1 MQYTSGSTAN
11 PRGVV
16 LSMRNVTEN
25 VDQIIR
31 NYFRHEGGAPRLPS
45 SVVSWLPLY
54 HDMGLMVGLFIP
66 LFVGCPVI
74 LTSPEAFIRKPARW
88 MQLLAKHQAPFSAAP
103 NFAFDLAV
111 AKTSEEDMA
120 GLDLGHVNT
129 IINGAEQ
136 VQPNTITK
144 FLRRF
149 RPYNLMPAAV
159 KPSYGMA
166 EAVVY
171 LATTKAGSPPT
182 STEFDADSL
191 ARGHAELSTFE
202 TERATRLI
210 RYHSDDKEPLLRIV
224 DPDSNIELGPGRIGE
239 IWIHGKNVSTGYHN
253 ADDALNRDKFQA
265 SIREASAG
273 TPRSPWLRTGDLGFI
288 VGDEF
293 YIVGRMK
300 DLIIQDGVNHYPDD
314 IETTVKEFT
323 GGRVAAFSVSDD
335 GVEHLVIAAEVRTEH
350 GPDKVTIM
358 DFSTIKRLVVSAL
371 SKLHGLHVT
380 DFLLVPPGALPK
392 TTSGKISRAA
402 CAKQYGAN
410 KLQRSSNV
418 PMTDGS
424 VTADKLQKWFREY
437 LSTHIECHPNEVSLD
452 VPIRDLGLKSIDV
465 LAIPGDLGD
474 RFGFCIPDLAVWDN
488 PSANDLIDSLL
499 NQRSADSLRESH
511 GHADRNTQGRGSIN
525 EPVAVIG
532 VGCRFPGDIDGPE
545 RLWDFLTEKKCAIT
559 AYPDRGFT
567 NAGTF
572 AESGGFLKDVAG
584 FDNRFFDIPPDEA
597 LRMDPQQRLLLE
609 VSWEALEHAGII
621 PESLRLSRT
630 GVFVGVSSTDYVRL
644 VSASAQQK
652 STIWDNTGGSSSIIA
667 NRISYFLDIQGPSIV
682 IDTACS
688 SSLVAVHLAC
698 RSLSTWDCDIALVGG
713 TNVLISPE
721 PWGGFREAGILSQTG
736 CCHAFDKSADGMV
749 RGEGCGVIVLQRLSD
764 ARLEGRRILA
774 ILTGS
779 AVNQDGKSNG
789 IMAPNPSAQIGVLEN
804 ACKSARVDP
813 LEIGYVEAHGTGT
826 SLGDRI
832 EAHALGMV
840 FGRKRPGSGPLMI
853 GSIKPNIGH
862 LEGAAGI
869 AGLIKAVLMVERGS
883 LLPSGGFTEPNP
895 AIPFTELGL
904 RVVDELQEWP
914 VVAGRPRRAG
924 VSSFG
929 FGGTNAHVIVEEAG
943 SVGADTVSGRAD
955 VGGSGGGV
963 VAWVISGKTA
973 SALAAQAGRLGRYVR
988 ARPALDVVDV
998 GYSLVSTRSVFDH
1011 RAVVVGQTRDELLA
1025 GLAGVVAGRPEAGVV
1040 CGVGKPAGKTA
1051 FVFAGQGSQWLGMG
1065 SELYA
1070 AYPVFAEALDA
1081 VVDELDRHL
1090 RYPLRDVIW
1099 GHDQDLLNTTEF
1111 AQPALFAVEVALYRL
1126 LMSWGVRPGLVLGH
1140 SVGELAAA
1148 HVAGALCL
1156 PDAAMLVAA
1165 RGRLMQALPA
1175 GGAMF
1180 AVQAREDEVAPML
1193 GHDVSIAAVNGPASV
1208 VISGAHDAVSAIA
1221 DRLRGQGRRVH
1232 RLAVSH
1238 AFHSALMEPMI
1249 AEFTAVAAEL
1259 SVGLPTIPVIS
1270 NVTGQLVADD
1280 FASADYWA
1288 RHIRAVVR
1296 FGDSVRSAHCA
1307 GASRFIEV
1315 GPGGGLTSLIEASLA
1330 DAQIVS
1336 VPTLRKD
1343 RPEPVSVMT
1352 AAAQGFVSGMGL
1364 DWASVF
1370 SGYRPKRVELPTYA
1384 FQHQK
1389 FWLAPAPSVSDPTAA
1404 GQIGA
1409 SDGGAELLA
1418 SSGFAARLAGRS
1430 ADEQLAAAIEVV
1442 CEHAA
1447 AVLGRDGAAGL
1458 DAGQAFA
1465 DSGFN
1470 SLSAVEL
1477 RNRLTAVTAVTLP
1490 ATAIFDHPTPTELAQ
1505 YLITQI
1511 DGHGSSAAAAANP
1524 AERIDALTDLFL
1536 QACDAGRDADGWKM
1550 VALASNTRERMSSP
1564 VRNNVSKNVALLAD
1578 GISDVVVICIPTLT
1592 VLSDQREYRDI
1603 ANAMTG
1609 RHSVYSLTLPGFD
1622 SSDALPQNADMIVE
1636 TVSNAI
1642 IDVVGGSCRFVLSG
1656 YSSGGV
1662 LAYALCSHLS
1672 VKHQRNPLGVAL
1684 IDTYLPSQIANP
1696 SMNEGF
1702 SPNDTGK
1709 GLSREVIR
1717 VARMLNRLTA
1727 TRLTAAAT
1735 YAAIFQAWEPGRSM
1749 APVLNIVAKDR
1760 IATVE
1765 NLREERINRWR
1776 TAAAEAAYSV
1786 AEVPGDHFGMMSTS
1800 SEAIATEIHDWISG
1814 LVRGPHR

>member
-1 MQYTSGSTAN
+1 
-11 PRGVV
+11 
-16 LSMRNVTEN
+16 
-25 VDQIIR
+25 
-31 NYFRHEGGAPRLPS
+31 
-45 SVVSWLPLY
+45 
-54 HDMGLMVGLFIP
+54 
-66 LFVGCPVI
+66 
-74 LTSPEAFIRKPARW
+74 
-88 MQLLAKHQAPFSAAP
+88 
-103 NFAFDLAV
+103 
-111 AKTSEEDMA
+111 
-120 GLDLGHVNT
+120 
-129 IINGAEQ
+129 
-136 VQPNTITK
+136 
-144 FLRRF
+144 
-149 RPYNLMPAAV
+149 
-159 KPSYGMA
+159 
-166 EAVVY
+166 
-171 LATTKAGSPPT
+171 
-182 STEFDADSL
+182 
-191 ARGHAELSTFE
+191 
-202 TERATRLI
+202 
-210 RYHSDDKEPLLRIV
+210 
-224 DPDSNIELGPGRIGE
+224 
-239 IWIHGKNVSTGYHN
+239 
-253 ADDALNRDKFQA
+253 
-265 SIREASAG
+265 
-273 TPRSPWLRTGDLGFI
+273 
-288 VGDEF
+288 
-293 YIVGRMK
+293 
-300 DLIIQDGVNHYPDD
+300 
-314 IETTVKEFT
+314 
-323 GGRVAAFSVSDD
+323 
-335 GVEHLVIAAEVRTEH
+335 
-350 GPDKVTIM
+350 
-358 DFSTIKRLVVSAL
+358 
-371 SKLHGLHVT
+371 
-380 DFLLVPPGALPK
+380 
-392 TTSGKISRAA
+392 
-402 CAKQYGAN
+402 
-410 KLQRSSNV
+410 
-418 PMTDGS
+418 MTDGS

-559 AYPDRGFT
+559 AYSDRGFT

-1814 LVRGPHR
+1814 LVRGPHP

>member
-1 MQYTSGSTAN
+1 MVT
-11 PRGVV
+11 RV
-16 LSMRNVTEN
+16 LVHAYRV
-25 VDQIIR
+25 
-31 NYFRHEGGAPRLPS
+31 S
-45 SVVSWLPLY
+45 S
-54 HDMGLMVGLFIP
+54 
-66 LFVGCPVI
+66 
-74 LTSPEAFIRKPARW
+74 
-88 MQLLAKHQAPFSAAP
+88 
-103 NFAFDLAV
+103 
-111 AKTSEEDMA
+111 
-120 GLDLGHVNT
+120 
-129 IINGAEQ
+129 
-136 VQPNTITK
+136 
-144 FLRRF
+144 
-149 RPYNLMPAAV
+149 
-159 KPSYGMA
+159 
-166 EAVVY
+166 
-171 LATTKAGSPPT
+171 
-182 STEFDADSL
+182 
-191 ARGHAELSTFE
+191 
-202 TERATRLI
+202 
-210 RYHSDDKEPLLRIV
+210 
-224 DPDSNIELGPGRIGE
+224 
-239 IWIHGKNVSTGYHN
+239 
-253 ADDALNRDKFQA
+253 
-265 SIREASAG
+265 
-273 TPRSPWLRTGDLGFI
+273 
-288 VGDEF
+288 
-293 YIVGRMK
+293 
-300 DLIIQDGVNHYPDD
+300 
-314 IETTVKEFT
+314 
-323 GGRVAAFSVSDD
+323 
-335 GVEHLVIAAEVRTEH
+335 
-350 GPDKVTIM
+350 
-358 DFSTIKRLVVSAL
+358 
-371 SKLHGLHVT
+371 
-380 DFLLVPPGALPK
+380 
-392 TTSGKISRAA
+392 
-402 CAKQYGAN
+402 
-410 KLQRSSNV
+410 
-418 PMTDGS
+418 
-424 VTADKLQKWFREY
+424 
-437 LSTHIECHPNEVSLD
+437 NEVSLD

-1814 LVRGPHR
+1814 LVRGPHP

>member
-1 MQYTSGSTAN
+1 
-11 PRGVV
+11 
-16 LSMRNVTEN
+16 
-25 VDQIIR
+25 
-31 NYFRHEGGAPRLPS
+31 
-45 SVVSWLPLY
+45 
-54 HDMGLMVGLFIP
+54 
-66 LFVGCPVI
+66 
-74 LTSPEAFIRKPARW
+74 
-88 MQLLAKHQAPFSAAP
+88 
-103 NFAFDLAV
+103 
-111 AKTSEEDMA
+111 
-120 GLDLGHVNT
+120 
-129 IINGAEQ
+129 
-136 VQPNTITK
+136 
-144 FLRRF
+144 
-149 RPYNLMPAAV
+149 
-159 KPSYGMA
+159 
-166 EAVVY
+166 
-171 LATTKAGSPPT
+171 
-182 STEFDADSL
+182 
-191 ARGHAELSTFE
+191 
-202 TERATRLI
+202 
-210 RYHSDDKEPLLRIV
+210 
-224 DPDSNIELGPGRIGE
+224 
-239 IWIHGKNVSTGYHN
+239 
-253 ADDALNRDKFQA
+253 
-265 SIREASAG
+265 
-273 TPRSPWLRTGDLGFI
+273 
-288 VGDEF
+288 
-293 YIVGRMK
+293 
-300 DLIIQDGVNHYPDD
+300 
-314 IETTVKEFT
+314 
-323 GGRVAAFSVSDD
+323 
-335 GVEHLVIAAEVRTEH
+335 
-350 GPDKVTIM
+350 
-358 DFSTIKRLVVSAL
+358 
-371 SKLHGLHVT
+371 
-380 DFLLVPPGALPK
+380 
-392 TTSGKISRAA
+392 
-402 CAKQYGAN
+402 
-410 KLQRSSNV
+410 
-418 PMTDGS
+418 MTDGS

-532 VGCRFPGDIDGPE
+532 VCCRFPGDIDGPE

-1814 LVRGPHR
+1814 LVRGPHP

>member
-1 MQYTSGSTAN
+1 
-11 PRGVV
+11 
-16 LSMRNVTEN
+16 
-25 VDQIIR
+25 
-31 NYFRHEGGAPRLPS
+31 
-45 SVVSWLPLY
+45 
-54 HDMGLMVGLFIP
+54 
-66 LFVGCPVI
+66 
-74 LTSPEAFIRKPARW
+74 
-88 MQLLAKHQAPFSAAP
+88 
-103 NFAFDLAV
+103 
-111 AKTSEEDMA
+111 
-120 GLDLGHVNT
+120 
-129 IINGAEQ
+129 
-136 VQPNTITK
+136 
-144 FLRRF
+144 
-149 RPYNLMPAAV
+149 
-159 KPSYGMA
+159 
-166 EAVVY
+166 
-171 LATTKAGSPPT
+171 
-182 STEFDADSL
+182 
-191 ARGHAELSTFE
+191 
-202 TERATRLI
+202 
-210 RYHSDDKEPLLRIV
+210 
-224 DPDSNIELGPGRIGE
+224 
-239 IWIHGKNVSTGYHN
+239 
-253 ADDALNRDKFQA
+253 
-265 SIREASAG
+265 
-273 TPRSPWLRTGDLGFI
+273 
-288 VGDEF
+288 
-293 YIVGRMK
+293 
-300 DLIIQDGVNHYPDD
+300 
-314 IETTVKEFT
+314 
-323 GGRVAAFSVSDD
+323 
-335 GVEHLVIAAEVRTEH
+335 
-350 GPDKVTIM
+350 
-358 DFSTIKRLVVSAL
+358 
-371 SKLHGLHVT
+371 
-380 DFLLVPPGALPK
+380 
-392 TTSGKISRAA
+392 
-402 CAKQYGAN
+402 
-410 KLQRSSNV
+410 
-418 PMTDGS
+418 MTDGS

-437 LSTHIECHPNEVSLD
+437 VSTHIECHPNEVSLD

-789 IMAPNPSAQIGVLEN
+789 NMAPNPSAQIGVLEN

-1814 LVRGPHR
+1814 LVRGPHP

>member
-1 MQYTSGSTAN
+1 MVS
-11 PRGVV
+11 RV
-16 LSMRNVTEN
+16 LVHAYRV
-25 VDQIIR
+25 
-31 NYFRHEGGAPRLPS
+31 S
-45 SVVSWLPLY
+45 S
-54 HDMGLMVGLFIP
+54 
-66 LFVGCPVI
+66 
-74 LTSPEAFIRKPARW
+74 
-88 MQLLAKHQAPFSAAP
+88 
-103 NFAFDLAV
+103 
-111 AKTSEEDMA
+111 
-120 GLDLGHVNT
+120 
-129 IINGAEQ
+129 
-136 VQPNTITK
+136 
-144 FLRRF
+144 
-149 RPYNLMPAAV
+149 
-159 KPSYGMA
+159 
-166 EAVVY
+166 
-171 LATTKAGSPPT
+171 
-182 STEFDADSL
+182 
-191 ARGHAELSTFE
+191 
-202 TERATRLI
+202 
-210 RYHSDDKEPLLRIV
+210 
-224 DPDSNIELGPGRIGE
+224 
-239 IWIHGKNVSTGYHN
+239 
-253 ADDALNRDKFQA
+253 
-265 SIREASAG
+265 
-273 TPRSPWLRTGDLGFI
+273 
-288 VGDEF
+288 
-293 YIVGRMK
+293 
-300 DLIIQDGVNHYPDD
+300 
-314 IETTVKEFT
+314 
-323 GGRVAAFSVSDD
+323 
-335 GVEHLVIAAEVRTEH
+335 
-350 GPDKVTIM
+350 
-358 DFSTIKRLVVSAL
+358 
-371 SKLHGLHVT
+371 
-380 DFLLVPPGALPK
+380 
-392 TTSGKISRAA
+392 
-402 CAKQYGAN
+402 
-410 KLQRSSNV
+410 
-418 PMTDGS
+418 
-424 VTADKLQKWFREY
+424 
-437 LSTHIECHPNEVSLD
+437 NEVSLD

-652 STIWDNTGGSSSIIA
+652 STIWDDTGGSSSIIA

-1814 LVRGPHR
+1814 LVRGPHP

>member
-1 MQYTSGSTAN
+1 
-11 PRGVV
+11 
-16 LSMRNVTEN
+16 
-25 VDQIIR
+25 
-31 NYFRHEGGAPRLPS
+31 
-45 SVVSWLPLY
+45 
-54 HDMGLMVGLFIP
+54 
-66 LFVGCPVI
+66 
-74 LTSPEAFIRKPARW
+74 
-88 MQLLAKHQAPFSAAP
+88 
-103 NFAFDLAV
+103 
-111 AKTSEEDMA
+111 
-120 GLDLGHVNT
+120 
-129 IINGAEQ
+129 
-136 VQPNTITK
+136 
-144 FLRRF
+144 
-149 RPYNLMPAAV
+149 
-159 KPSYGMA
+159 
-166 EAVVY
+166 
-171 LATTKAGSPPT
+171 
-182 STEFDADSL
+182 
-191 ARGHAELSTFE
+191 
-202 TERATRLI
+202 
-210 RYHSDDKEPLLRIV
+210 
-224 DPDSNIELGPGRIGE
+224 
-239 IWIHGKNVSTGYHN
+239 
-253 ADDALNRDKFQA
+253 
-265 SIREASAG
+265 
-273 TPRSPWLRTGDLGFI
+273 
-288 VGDEF
+288 
-293 YIVGRMK
+293 
-300 DLIIQDGVNHYPDD
+300 
-314 IETTVKEFT
+314 
-323 GGRVAAFSVSDD
+323 
-335 GVEHLVIAAEVRTEH
+335 
-350 GPDKVTIM
+350 
-358 DFSTIKRLVVSAL
+358 
-371 SKLHGLHVT
+371 
-380 DFLLVPPGALPK
+380 
-392 TTSGKISRAA
+392 
-402 CAKQYGAN
+402 
-410 KLQRSSNV
+410 
-418 PMTDGS
+418 MTDGS

-1564 VRNNVSKNVALLAD
+1564 VRNNVSKNVALLSD

-1656 YSSGGV
+1656 YSSGGG
-1662 LAYALCSHLS
+1662 LAYALCSNLS

-1814 LVRGPHR
+1814 LVRGPHP

>member
-1 MQYTSGSTAN
+1 MVS
-11 PRGVV
+11 RV
-16 LSMRNVTEN
+16 LVHAYRV
-25 VDQIIR
+25 
-31 NYFRHEGGAPRLPS
+31 S
-45 SVVSWLPLY
+45 S
-54 HDMGLMVGLFIP
+54 
-66 LFVGCPVI
+66 
-74 LTSPEAFIRKPARW
+74 
-88 MQLLAKHQAPFSAAP
+88 
-103 NFAFDLAV
+103 
-111 AKTSEEDMA
+111 
-120 GLDLGHVNT
+120 
-129 IINGAEQ
+129 
-136 VQPNTITK
+136 
-144 FLRRF
+144 
-149 RPYNLMPAAV
+149 
-159 KPSYGMA
+159 
-166 EAVVY
+166 
-171 LATTKAGSPPT
+171 
-182 STEFDADSL
+182 
-191 ARGHAELSTFE
+191 
-202 TERATRLI
+202 
-210 RYHSDDKEPLLRIV
+210 
-224 DPDSNIELGPGRIGE
+224 
-239 IWIHGKNVSTGYHN
+239 
-253 ADDALNRDKFQA
+253 
-265 SIREASAG
+265 
-273 TPRSPWLRTGDLGFI
+273 
-288 VGDEF
+288 
-293 YIVGRMK
+293 
-300 DLIIQDGVNHYPDD
+300 
-314 IETTVKEFT
+314 
-323 GGRVAAFSVSDD
+323 
-335 GVEHLVIAAEVRTEH
+335 
-350 GPDKVTIM
+350 
-358 DFSTIKRLVVSAL
+358 
-371 SKLHGLHVT
+371 
-380 DFLLVPPGALPK
+380 
-392 TTSGKISRAA
+392 
-402 CAKQYGAN
+402 
-410 KLQRSSNV
+410 
-418 PMTDGS
+418 
-424 VTADKLQKWFREY
+424 
-437 LSTHIECHPNEVSLD
+437 NEVSLD

-1307 GASRFIEV
+1307 GARRFIEV

-1814 LVRGPHR
+1814 LVRGPHP

>member
-1 MQYTSGSTAN
+1 MVS
-11 PRGVV
+11 RV
-16 LSMRNVTEN
+16 LVHAYRV
-25 VDQIIR
+25 
-31 NYFRHEGGAPRLPS
+31 S
-45 SVVSWLPLY
+45 S
-54 HDMGLMVGLFIP
+54 
-66 LFVGCPVI
+66 
-74 LTSPEAFIRKPARW
+74 
-88 MQLLAKHQAPFSAAP
+88 
-103 NFAFDLAV
+103 
-111 AKTSEEDMA
+111 
-120 GLDLGHVNT
+120 
-129 IINGAEQ
+129 
-136 VQPNTITK
+136 
-144 FLRRF
+144 
-149 RPYNLMPAAV
+149 
-159 KPSYGMA
+159 
-166 EAVVY
+166 
-171 LATTKAGSPPT
+171 
-182 STEFDADSL
+182 
-191 ARGHAELSTFE
+191 
-202 TERATRLI
+202 
-210 RYHSDDKEPLLRIV
+210 
-224 DPDSNIELGPGRIGE
+224 
-239 IWIHGKNVSTGYHN
+239 
-253 ADDALNRDKFQA
+253 
-265 SIREASAG
+265 
-273 TPRSPWLRTGDLGFI
+273 
-288 VGDEF
+288 
-293 YIVGRMK
+293 
-300 DLIIQDGVNHYPDD
+300 
-314 IETTVKEFT
+314 
-323 GGRVAAFSVSDD
+323 
-335 GVEHLVIAAEVRTEH
+335 
-350 GPDKVTIM
+350 
-358 DFSTIKRLVVSAL
+358 
-371 SKLHGLHVT
+371 
-380 DFLLVPPGALPK
+380 
-392 TTSGKISRAA
+392 
-402 CAKQYGAN
+402 
-410 KLQRSSNV
+410 
-418 PMTDGS
+418 
-424 VTADKLQKWFREY
+424 
-437 LSTHIECHPNEVSLD
+437 NEVSLD

-764 ARLEGRRILA
+764 VRLEGRRILA

-1814 LVRGPHR
+1814 LVRGPHP

>member
-1 MQYTSGSTAN
+1 MVS
-11 PRGVV
+11 RV
-16 LSMRNVTEN
+16 LVHAYRV
-25 VDQIIR
+25 
-31 NYFRHEGGAPRLPS
+31 S
-45 SVVSWLPLY
+45 S
-54 HDMGLMVGLFIP
+54 
-66 LFVGCPVI
+66 
-74 LTSPEAFIRKPARW
+74 
-88 MQLLAKHQAPFSAAP
+88 
-103 NFAFDLAV
+103 
-111 AKTSEEDMA
+111 
-120 GLDLGHVNT
+120 
-129 IINGAEQ
+129 
-136 VQPNTITK
+136 
-144 FLRRF
+144 
-149 RPYNLMPAAV
+149 
-159 KPSYGMA
+159 
-166 EAVVY
+166 
-171 LATTKAGSPPT
+171 
-182 STEFDADSL
+182 
-191 ARGHAELSTFE
+191 
-202 TERATRLI
+202 
-210 RYHSDDKEPLLRIV
+210 
-224 DPDSNIELGPGRIGE
+224 
-239 IWIHGKNVSTGYHN
+239 
-253 ADDALNRDKFQA
+253 
-265 SIREASAG
+265 
-273 TPRSPWLRTGDLGFI
+273 
-288 VGDEF
+288 
-293 YIVGRMK
+293 
-300 DLIIQDGVNHYPDD
+300 
-314 IETTVKEFT
+314 
-323 GGRVAAFSVSDD
+323 
-335 GVEHLVIAAEVRTEH
+335 
-350 GPDKVTIM
+350 
-358 DFSTIKRLVVSAL
+358 
-371 SKLHGLHVT
+371 
-380 DFLLVPPGALPK
+380 
-392 TTSGKISRAA
+392 
-402 CAKQYGAN
+402 
-410 KLQRSSNV
+410 
-418 PMTDGS
+418 
-424 VTADKLQKWFREY
+424 
-437 LSTHIECHPNEVSLD
+437 NEVSLD

-1622 SSDALPQNADMIVE
+1622 SSDALPQNADMIVK

-1814 LVRGPHR
+1814 LVRGPHP

>member
-1 MQYTSGSTAN
+1 
-11 PRGVV
+11 
-16 LSMRNVTEN
+16 
-25 VDQIIR
+25 
-31 NYFRHEGGAPRLPS
+31 
-45 SVVSWLPLY
+45 
-54 HDMGLMVGLFIP
+54 
-66 LFVGCPVI
+66 
-74 LTSPEAFIRKPARW
+74 
-88 MQLLAKHQAPFSAAP
+88 
-103 NFAFDLAV
+103 
-111 AKTSEEDMA
+111 
-120 GLDLGHVNT
+120 
-129 IINGAEQ
+129 
-136 VQPNTITK
+136 
-144 FLRRF
+144 
-149 RPYNLMPAAV
+149 
-159 KPSYGMA
+159 
-166 EAVVY
+166 
-171 LATTKAGSPPT
+171 
-182 STEFDADSL
+182 
-191 ARGHAELSTFE
+191 
-202 TERATRLI
+202 
-210 RYHSDDKEPLLRIV
+210 
-224 DPDSNIELGPGRIGE
+224 
-239 IWIHGKNVSTGYHN
+239 
-253 ADDALNRDKFQA
+253 
-265 SIREASAG
+265 
-273 TPRSPWLRTGDLGFI
+273 
-288 VGDEF
+288 
-293 YIVGRMK
+293 
-300 DLIIQDGVNHYPDD
+300 
-314 IETTVKEFT
+314 
-323 GGRVAAFSVSDD
+323 
-335 GVEHLVIAAEVRTEH
+335 
-350 GPDKVTIM
+350 
-358 DFSTIKRLVVSAL
+358 
-371 SKLHGLHVT
+371 
-380 DFLLVPPGALPK
+380 
-392 TTSGKISRAA
+392 
-402 CAKQYGAN
+402 
-410 KLQRSSNV
+410 
-418 PMTDGS
+418 MTDGS

-1126 LMSWGVRPGLVLGH
+1126 VMSWRVRPGLVLGH

-1524 AERIDALTDLFL
+1524 AERIDALTDVFL

-1814 LVRGPHR
+1814 LVRGPHP

>member
-1 MQYTSGSTAN
+1 MVS
-11 PRGVV
+11 RV
-16 LSMRNVTEN
+16 LVHAYRV
-25 VDQIIR
+25 
-31 NYFRHEGGAPRLPS
+31 S
-45 SVVSWLPLY
+45 S
-54 HDMGLMVGLFIP
+54 
-66 LFVGCPVI
+66 
-74 LTSPEAFIRKPARW
+74 
-88 MQLLAKHQAPFSAAP
+88 
-103 NFAFDLAV
+103 
-111 AKTSEEDMA
+111 
-120 GLDLGHVNT
+120 
-129 IINGAEQ
+129 
-136 VQPNTITK
+136 
-144 FLRRF
+144 
-149 RPYNLMPAAV
+149 
-159 KPSYGMA
+159 
-166 EAVVY
+166 
-171 LATTKAGSPPT
+171 
-182 STEFDADSL
+182 
-191 ARGHAELSTFE
+191 
-202 TERATRLI
+202 
-210 RYHSDDKEPLLRIV
+210 
-224 DPDSNIELGPGRIGE
+224 
-239 IWIHGKNVSTGYHN
+239 
-253 ADDALNRDKFQA
+253 
-265 SIREASAG
+265 
-273 TPRSPWLRTGDLGFI
+273 
-288 VGDEF
+288 
-293 YIVGRMK
+293 
-300 DLIIQDGVNHYPDD
+300 
-314 IETTVKEFT
+314 
-323 GGRVAAFSVSDD
+323 
-335 GVEHLVIAAEVRTEH
+335 
-350 GPDKVTIM
+350 
-358 DFSTIKRLVVSAL
+358 
-371 SKLHGLHVT
+371 
-380 DFLLVPPGALPK
+380 
-392 TTSGKISRAA
+392 
-402 CAKQYGAN
+402 
-410 KLQRSSNV
+410 
-418 PMTDGS
+418 
-424 VTADKLQKWFREY
+424 
-437 LSTHIECHPNEVSLD
+437 NEVSLD

-1126 LMSWGVRPGLVLGH
+1126 VMSWGVRPGLVLGH

-1814 LVRGPHR
+1814 LVRGPHP

>member
-1 MQYTSGSTAN
+1 
-11 PRGVV
+11 
-16 LSMRNVTEN
+16 
-25 VDQIIR
+25 
-31 NYFRHEGGAPRLPS
+31 
-45 SVVSWLPLY
+45 
-54 HDMGLMVGLFIP
+54 
-66 LFVGCPVI
+66 
-74 LTSPEAFIRKPARW
+74 
-88 MQLLAKHQAPFSAAP
+88 
-103 NFAFDLAV
+103 
-111 AKTSEEDMA
+111 
-120 GLDLGHVNT
+120 
-129 IINGAEQ
+129 
-136 VQPNTITK
+136 
-144 FLRRF
+144 
-149 RPYNLMPAAV
+149 
-159 KPSYGMA
+159 
-166 EAVVY
+166 
-171 LATTKAGSPPT
+171 
-182 STEFDADSL
+182 
-191 ARGHAELSTFE
+191 
-202 TERATRLI
+202 
-210 RYHSDDKEPLLRIV
+210 
-224 DPDSNIELGPGRIGE
+224 
-239 IWIHGKNVSTGYHN
+239 
-253 ADDALNRDKFQA
+253 
-265 SIREASAG
+265 
-273 TPRSPWLRTGDLGFI
+273 
-288 VGDEF
+288 
-293 YIVGRMK
+293 
-300 DLIIQDGVNHYPDD
+300 
-314 IETTVKEFT
+314 
-323 GGRVAAFSVSDD
+323 
-335 GVEHLVIAAEVRTEH
+335 
-350 GPDKVTIM
+350 
-358 DFSTIKRLVVSAL
+358 
-371 SKLHGLHVT
+371 
-380 DFLLVPPGALPK
+380 
-392 TTSGKISRAA
+392 
-402 CAKQYGAN
+402 
-410 KLQRSSNV
+410 
-418 PMTDGS
+418 MTDGS

-973 SALAAQAGRLGRYVR
+973 SALAAQAGWLGRYVR

-1814 LVRGPHR
+1814 LVRGPHP

>member
-1 MQYTSGSTAN
+1 
-11 PRGVV
+11 
-16 LSMRNVTEN
+16 
-25 VDQIIR
+25 
-31 NYFRHEGGAPRLPS
+31 
-45 SVVSWLPLY
+45 
-54 HDMGLMVGLFIP
+54 
-66 LFVGCPVI
+66 
-74 LTSPEAFIRKPARW
+74 
-88 MQLLAKHQAPFSAAP
+88 
-103 NFAFDLAV
+103 
-111 AKTSEEDMA
+111 
-120 GLDLGHVNT
+120 
-129 IINGAEQ
+129 
-136 VQPNTITK
+136 
-144 FLRRF
+144 
-149 RPYNLMPAAV
+149 
-159 KPSYGMA
+159 
-166 EAVVY
+166 
-171 LATTKAGSPPT
+171 
-182 STEFDADSL
+182 
-191 ARGHAELSTFE
+191 
-202 TERATRLI
+202 
-210 RYHSDDKEPLLRIV
+210 
-224 DPDSNIELGPGRIGE
+224 
-239 IWIHGKNVSTGYHN
+239 
-253 ADDALNRDKFQA
+253 
-265 SIREASAG
+265 
-273 TPRSPWLRTGDLGFI
+273 
-288 VGDEF
+288 
-293 YIVGRMK
+293 
-300 DLIIQDGVNHYPDD
+300 
-314 IETTVKEFT
+314 
-323 GGRVAAFSVSDD
+323 
-335 GVEHLVIAAEVRTEH
+335 
-350 GPDKVTIM
+350 
-358 DFSTIKRLVVSAL
+358 
-371 SKLHGLHVT
+371 
-380 DFLLVPPGALPK
+380 
-392 TTSGKISRAA
+392 
-402 CAKQYGAN
+402 
-410 KLQRSSNV
+410 
-418 PMTDGS
+418 MTDGS

-698 RSLSTWDCDIALVGG
+698 RSLSTWDCDIAPVGG

>member
-1 MQYTSGSTAN
+1 
-11 PRGVV
+11 
-16 LSMRNVTEN
+16 
-25 VDQIIR
+25 
-31 NYFRHEGGAPRLPS
+31 
-45 SVVSWLPLY
+45 
-54 HDMGLMVGLFIP
+54 
-66 LFVGCPVI
+66 
-74 LTSPEAFIRKPARW
+74 
-88 MQLLAKHQAPFSAAP
+88 
-103 NFAFDLAV
+103 
-111 AKTSEEDMA
+111 
-120 GLDLGHVNT
+120 
-129 IINGAEQ
+129 
-136 VQPNTITK
+136 
-144 FLRRF
+144 
-149 RPYNLMPAAV
+149 
-159 KPSYGMA
+159 
-166 EAVVY
+166 
-171 LATTKAGSPPT
+171 
-182 STEFDADSL
+182 
-191 ARGHAELSTFE
+191 
-202 TERATRLI
+202 
-210 RYHSDDKEPLLRIV
+210 
-224 DPDSNIELGPGRIGE
+224 
-239 IWIHGKNVSTGYHN
+239 
-253 ADDALNRDKFQA
+253 
-265 SIREASAG
+265 
-273 TPRSPWLRTGDLGFI
+273 
-288 VGDEF
+288 
-293 YIVGRMK
+293 
-300 DLIIQDGVNHYPDD
+300 
-314 IETTVKEFT
+314 
-323 GGRVAAFSVSDD
+323 
-335 GVEHLVIAAEVRTEH
+335 
-350 GPDKVTIM
+350 
-358 DFSTIKRLVVSAL
+358 
-371 SKLHGLHVT
+371 
-380 DFLLVPPGALPK
+380 
-392 TTSGKISRAA
+392 
-402 CAKQYGAN
+402 
-410 KLQRSSNV
+410 
-418 PMTDGS
+418 
-424 VTADKLQKWFREY
+424 
-437 LSTHIECHPNEVSLD
+437 
-452 VPIRDLGLKSIDV
+452 
-465 LAIPGDLGD
+465 
-474 RFGFCIPDLAVWDN
+474 
-488 PSANDLIDSLL
+488 
-499 NQRSADSLRESH
+499 
-511 GHADRNTQGRGSIN
+511 
-525 EPVAVIG
+525 
-532 VGCRFPGDIDGPE
+532 
-545 RLWDFLTEKKCAIT
+545 
-559 AYPDRGFT
+559 
-567 NAGTF
+567 
-572 AESGGFLKDVAG
+572 
-584 FDNRFFDIPPDEA
+584 
-597 LRMDPQQRLLLE
+597 MDPQQRLLLE

-1364 DWASVF
+1364 DWASAF

-1814 LVRGPHR
+1814 LVRGPHP

>member
-1 MQYTSGSTAN
+1 
-11 PRGVV
+11 
-16 LSMRNVTEN
+16 
-25 VDQIIR
+25 
-31 NYFRHEGGAPRLPS
+31 
-45 SVVSWLPLY
+45 
-54 HDMGLMVGLFIP
+54 
-66 LFVGCPVI
+66 
-74 LTSPEAFIRKPARW
+74 
-88 MQLLAKHQAPFSAAP
+88 
-103 NFAFDLAV
+103 
-111 AKTSEEDMA
+111 
-120 GLDLGHVNT
+120 
-129 IINGAEQ
+129 
-136 VQPNTITK
+136 
-144 FLRRF
+144 
-149 RPYNLMPAAV
+149 
-159 KPSYGMA
+159 
-166 EAVVY
+166 
-171 LATTKAGSPPT
+171 
-182 STEFDADSL
+182 
-191 ARGHAELSTFE
+191 
-202 TERATRLI
+202 
-210 RYHSDDKEPLLRIV
+210 
-224 DPDSNIELGPGRIGE
+224 
-239 IWIHGKNVSTGYHN
+239 
-253 ADDALNRDKFQA
+253 
-265 SIREASAG
+265 
-273 TPRSPWLRTGDLGFI
+273 
-288 VGDEF
+288 
-293 YIVGRMK
+293 
-300 DLIIQDGVNHYPDD
+300 
-314 IETTVKEFT
+314 
-323 GGRVAAFSVSDD
+323 
-335 GVEHLVIAAEVRTEH
+335 
-350 GPDKVTIM
+350 
-358 DFSTIKRLVVSAL
+358 
-371 SKLHGLHVT
+371 
-380 DFLLVPPGALPK
+380 
-392 TTSGKISRAA
+392 
-402 CAKQYGAN
+402 
-410 KLQRSSNV
+410 
-418 PMTDGS
+418 MTDGS

-437 LSTHIECHPNEVSLD
+437 VSTHIECHPNEVSLD

-465 LAIPGDLGD
+465 LAIPGDLGY

-924 VSSFG
+924 LSSFG

-1735 YAAIFQAWEPGRSM
+1735 YATIFQAWEPGRSM

-1814 LVRGPHR
+1814 LVRGPHP

>member
-1 MQYTSGSTAN
+1 
-11 PRGVV
+11 
-16 LSMRNVTEN
+16 
-25 VDQIIR
+25 
-31 NYFRHEGGAPRLPS
+31 
-45 SVVSWLPLY
+45 
-54 HDMGLMVGLFIP
+54 
-66 LFVGCPVI
+66 
-74 LTSPEAFIRKPARW
+74 
-88 MQLLAKHQAPFSAAP
+88 
-103 NFAFDLAV
+103 
-111 AKTSEEDMA
+111 
-120 GLDLGHVNT
+120 
-129 IINGAEQ
+129 
-136 VQPNTITK
+136 
-144 FLRRF
+144 
-149 RPYNLMPAAV
+149 
-159 KPSYGMA
+159 
-166 EAVVY
+166 
-171 LATTKAGSPPT
+171 
-182 STEFDADSL
+182 
-191 ARGHAELSTFE
+191 
-202 TERATRLI
+202 
-210 RYHSDDKEPLLRIV
+210 
-224 DPDSNIELGPGRIGE
+224 
-239 IWIHGKNVSTGYHN
+239 
-253 ADDALNRDKFQA
+253 
-265 SIREASAG
+265 
-273 TPRSPWLRTGDLGFI
+273 
-288 VGDEF
+288 
-293 YIVGRMK
+293 
-300 DLIIQDGVNHYPDD
+300 
-314 IETTVKEFT
+314 
-323 GGRVAAFSVSDD
+323 
-335 GVEHLVIAAEVRTEH
+335 
-350 GPDKVTIM
+350 
-358 DFSTIKRLVVSAL
+358 
-371 SKLHGLHVT
+371 
-380 DFLLVPPGALPK
+380 
-392 TTSGKISRAA
+392 
-402 CAKQYGAN
+402 
-410 KLQRSSNV
+410 
-418 PMTDGS
+418 
-424 VTADKLQKWFREY
+424 
-437 LSTHIECHPNEVSLD
+437 
-452 VPIRDLGLKSIDV
+452 
-465 LAIPGDLGD
+465 
-474 RFGFCIPDLAVWDN
+474 
-488 PSANDLIDSLL
+488 
-499 NQRSADSLRESH
+499 
-511 GHADRNTQGRGSIN
+511 
-525 EPVAVIG
+525 
-532 VGCRFPGDIDGPE
+532 
-545 RLWDFLTEKKCAIT
+545 
-559 AYPDRGFT
+559 
-567 NAGTF
+567 
-572 AESGGFLKDVAG
+572 
-584 FDNRFFDIPPDEA
+584 
-597 LRMDPQQRLLLE
+597 MDPQQRLLLE
-609 VSWEALEHAGII
+609 VSWEALEHVGII

-1524 AERIDALTDLFL
+1524 AERIDALTDVFL

-1814 LVRGPHR
+1814 LVRGPHP

>member
-1 MQYTSGSTAN
+1 MVS
-11 PRGVV
+11 RV
-16 LSMRNVTEN
+16 LVHAYRV
-25 VDQIIR
+25 
-31 NYFRHEGGAPRLPS
+31 S
-45 SVVSWLPLY
+45 S
-54 HDMGLMVGLFIP
+54 
-66 LFVGCPVI
+66 
-74 LTSPEAFIRKPARW
+74 
-88 MQLLAKHQAPFSAAP
+88 
-103 NFAFDLAV
+103 
-111 AKTSEEDMA
+111 
-120 GLDLGHVNT
+120 
-129 IINGAEQ
+129 
-136 VQPNTITK
+136 
-144 FLRRF
+144 
-149 RPYNLMPAAV
+149 
-159 KPSYGMA
+159 
-166 EAVVY
+166 
-171 LATTKAGSPPT
+171 
-182 STEFDADSL
+182 
-191 ARGHAELSTFE
+191 
-202 TERATRLI
+202 
-210 RYHSDDKEPLLRIV
+210 
-224 DPDSNIELGPGRIGE
+224 
-239 IWIHGKNVSTGYHN
+239 
-253 ADDALNRDKFQA
+253 
-265 SIREASAG
+265 
-273 TPRSPWLRTGDLGFI
+273 
-288 VGDEF
+288 
-293 YIVGRMK
+293 
-300 DLIIQDGVNHYPDD
+300 
-314 IETTVKEFT
+314 
-323 GGRVAAFSVSDD
+323 
-335 GVEHLVIAAEVRTEH
+335 
-350 GPDKVTIM
+350 
-358 DFSTIKRLVVSAL
+358 
-371 SKLHGLHVT
+371 
-380 DFLLVPPGALPK
+380 
-392 TTSGKISRAA
+392 
-402 CAKQYGAN
+402 
-410 KLQRSSNV
+410 
-418 PMTDGS
+418 
-424 VTADKLQKWFREY
+424 
-437 LSTHIECHPNEVSLD
+437 NEVSLD

-1288 RHIRAVVR
+1288 QHIRAVVR

-1814 LVRGPHR
+1814 LVRGPHP

>member
-1 MQYTSGSTAN
+1 
-11 PRGVV
+11 
-16 LSMRNVTEN
+16 
-25 VDQIIR
+25 
-31 NYFRHEGGAPRLPS
+31 
-45 SVVSWLPLY
+45 
-54 HDMGLMVGLFIP
+54 
-66 LFVGCPVI
+66 
-74 LTSPEAFIRKPARW
+74 
-88 MQLLAKHQAPFSAAP
+88 
-103 NFAFDLAV
+103 
-111 AKTSEEDMA
+111 
-120 GLDLGHVNT
+120 
-129 IINGAEQ
+129 
-136 VQPNTITK
+136 
-144 FLRRF
+144 
-149 RPYNLMPAAV
+149 
-159 KPSYGMA
+159 
-166 EAVVY
+166 
-171 LATTKAGSPPT
+171 
-182 STEFDADSL
+182 
-191 ARGHAELSTFE
+191 
-202 TERATRLI
+202 
-210 RYHSDDKEPLLRIV
+210 
-224 DPDSNIELGPGRIGE
+224 
-239 IWIHGKNVSTGYHN
+239 
-253 ADDALNRDKFQA
+253 
-265 SIREASAG
+265 
-273 TPRSPWLRTGDLGFI
+273 
-288 VGDEF
+288 
-293 YIVGRMK
+293 
-300 DLIIQDGVNHYPDD
+300 
-314 IETTVKEFT
+314 
-323 GGRVAAFSVSDD
+323 
-335 GVEHLVIAAEVRTEH
+335 
-350 GPDKVTIM
+350 
-358 DFSTIKRLVVSAL
+358 
-371 SKLHGLHVT
+371 
-380 DFLLVPPGALPK
+380 
-392 TTSGKISRAA
+392 
-402 CAKQYGAN
+402 
-410 KLQRSSNV
+410 
-418 PMTDGS
+418 MTDGS

-721 PWGGFREAGILSQTG
+721 PSGGFREAGILSQTG

-1524 AERIDALTDLFL
+1524 AERIDALTDVFL

-1814 LVRGPHR
+1814 LVRGPHP

>member
-1 MQYTSGSTAN
+1 MVS
-11 PRGVV
+11 RV
-16 LSMRNVTEN
+16 LVHAYRV
-25 VDQIIR
+25 
-31 NYFRHEGGAPRLPS
+31 S
-45 SVVSWLPLY
+45 S
-54 HDMGLMVGLFIP
+54 
-66 LFVGCPVI
+66 
-74 LTSPEAFIRKPARW
+74 
-88 MQLLAKHQAPFSAAP
+88 
-103 NFAFDLAV
+103 
-111 AKTSEEDMA
+111 
-120 GLDLGHVNT
+120 
-129 IINGAEQ
+129 
-136 VQPNTITK
+136 
-144 FLRRF
+144 
-149 RPYNLMPAAV
+149 
-159 KPSYGMA
+159 
-166 EAVVY
+166 
-171 LATTKAGSPPT
+171 
-182 STEFDADSL
+182 
-191 ARGHAELSTFE
+191 
-202 TERATRLI
+202 
-210 RYHSDDKEPLLRIV
+210 
-224 DPDSNIELGPGRIGE
+224 
-239 IWIHGKNVSTGYHN
+239 
-253 ADDALNRDKFQA
+253 
-265 SIREASAG
+265 
-273 TPRSPWLRTGDLGFI
+273 
-288 VGDEF
+288 
-293 YIVGRMK
+293 
-300 DLIIQDGVNHYPDD
+300 
-314 IETTVKEFT
+314 
-323 GGRVAAFSVSDD
+323 
-335 GVEHLVIAAEVRTEH
+335 
-350 GPDKVTIM
+350 
-358 DFSTIKRLVVSAL
+358 
-371 SKLHGLHVT
+371 
-380 DFLLVPPGALPK
+380 
-392 TTSGKISRAA
+392 
-402 CAKQYGAN
+402 
-410 KLQRSSNV
+410 
-418 PMTDGS
+418 
-424 VTADKLQKWFREY
+424 
-437 LSTHIECHPNEVSLD
+437 NEVSLD

-1208 VISGAHDAVSAIA
+1208 VISSAHDAVSAIA

-1814 LVRGPHR
+1814 LVRGPHP

>member
-1 MQYTSGSTAN
+1 MVS
-11 PRGVV
+11 RV
-16 LSMRNVTEN
+16 LVHAYRV
-25 VDQIIR
+25 
-31 NYFRHEGGAPRLPS
+31 S
-45 SVVSWLPLY
+45 S
-54 HDMGLMVGLFIP
+54 
-66 LFVGCPVI
+66 
-74 LTSPEAFIRKPARW
+74 
-88 MQLLAKHQAPFSAAP
+88 
-103 NFAFDLAV
+103 
-111 AKTSEEDMA
+111 
-120 GLDLGHVNT
+120 
-129 IINGAEQ
+129 
-136 VQPNTITK
+136 
-144 FLRRF
+144 
-149 RPYNLMPAAV
+149 
-159 KPSYGMA
+159 
-166 EAVVY
+166 
-171 LATTKAGSPPT
+171 
-182 STEFDADSL
+182 
-191 ARGHAELSTFE
+191 
-202 TERATRLI
+202 
-210 RYHSDDKEPLLRIV
+210 
-224 DPDSNIELGPGRIGE
+224 
-239 IWIHGKNVSTGYHN
+239 
-253 ADDALNRDKFQA
+253 
-265 SIREASAG
+265 
-273 TPRSPWLRTGDLGFI
+273 
-288 VGDEF
+288 
-293 YIVGRMK
+293 
-300 DLIIQDGVNHYPDD
+300 
-314 IETTVKEFT
+314 
-323 GGRVAAFSVSDD
+323 
-335 GVEHLVIAAEVRTEH
+335 
-350 GPDKVTIM
+350 
-358 DFSTIKRLVVSAL
+358 
-371 SKLHGLHVT
+371 
-380 DFLLVPPGALPK
+380 
-392 TTSGKISRAA
+392 
-402 CAKQYGAN
+402 
-410 KLQRSSNV
+410 
-418 PMTDGS
+418 
-424 VTADKLQKWFREY
+424 
-437 LSTHIECHPNEVSLD
+437 NEVSLD

-895 AIPFTELGL
+895 AIPLTELGL

-1814 LVRGPHR
+1814 LVRGPHP

>member
-1 MQYTSGSTAN
+1 
-11 PRGVV
+11 
-16 LSMRNVTEN
+16 
-25 VDQIIR
+25 
-31 NYFRHEGGAPRLPS
+31 
-45 SVVSWLPLY
+45 
-54 HDMGLMVGLFIP
+54 
-66 LFVGCPVI
+66 
-74 LTSPEAFIRKPARW
+74 
-88 MQLLAKHQAPFSAAP
+88 
-103 NFAFDLAV
+103 
-111 AKTSEEDMA
+111 
-120 GLDLGHVNT
+120 
-129 IINGAEQ
+129 
-136 VQPNTITK
+136 
-144 FLRRF
+144 
-149 RPYNLMPAAV
+149 
-159 KPSYGMA
+159 
-166 EAVVY
+166 
-171 LATTKAGSPPT
+171 
-182 STEFDADSL
+182 
-191 ARGHAELSTFE
+191 
-202 TERATRLI
+202 
-210 RYHSDDKEPLLRIV
+210 
-224 DPDSNIELGPGRIGE
+224 
-239 IWIHGKNVSTGYHN
+239 
-253 ADDALNRDKFQA
+253 
-265 SIREASAG
+265 
-273 TPRSPWLRTGDLGFI
+273 
-288 VGDEF
+288 
-293 YIVGRMK
+293 
-300 DLIIQDGVNHYPDD
+300 
-314 IETTVKEFT
+314 
-323 GGRVAAFSVSDD
+323 
-335 GVEHLVIAAEVRTEH
+335 
-350 GPDKVTIM
+350 
-358 DFSTIKRLVVSAL
+358 
-371 SKLHGLHVT
+371 
-380 DFLLVPPGALPK
+380 
-392 TTSGKISRAA
+392 
-402 CAKQYGAN
+402 
-410 KLQRSSNV
+410 
-418 PMTDGS
+418 MTDGS

-1011 RAVVVGQTRDELLA
+1011 RAGVVGQTRDELLA

-1814 LVRGPHR
+1814 LVRGPHP

>member
-1 MQYTSGSTAN
+1 
-11 PRGVV
+11 
-16 LSMRNVTEN
+16 
-25 VDQIIR
+25 
-31 NYFRHEGGAPRLPS
+31 
-45 SVVSWLPLY
+45 
-54 HDMGLMVGLFIP
+54 
-66 LFVGCPVI
+66 
-74 LTSPEAFIRKPARW
+74 
-88 MQLLAKHQAPFSAAP
+88 
-103 NFAFDLAV
+103 
-111 AKTSEEDMA
+111 
-120 GLDLGHVNT
+120 
-129 IINGAEQ
+129 
-136 VQPNTITK
+136 
-144 FLRRF
+144 
-149 RPYNLMPAAV
+149 
-159 KPSYGMA
+159 
-166 EAVVY
+166 
-171 LATTKAGSPPT
+171 
-182 STEFDADSL
+182 
-191 ARGHAELSTFE
+191 
-202 TERATRLI
+202 
-210 RYHSDDKEPLLRIV
+210 
-224 DPDSNIELGPGRIGE
+224 
-239 IWIHGKNVSTGYHN
+239 
-253 ADDALNRDKFQA
+253 
-265 SIREASAG
+265 
-273 TPRSPWLRTGDLGFI
+273 
-288 VGDEF
+288 
-293 YIVGRMK
+293 
-300 DLIIQDGVNHYPDD
+300 
-314 IETTVKEFT
+314 
-323 GGRVAAFSVSDD
+323 
-335 GVEHLVIAAEVRTEH
+335 
-350 GPDKVTIM
+350 
-358 DFSTIKRLVVSAL
+358 
-371 SKLHGLHVT
+371 
-380 DFLLVPPGALPK
+380 
-392 TTSGKISRAA
+392 
-402 CAKQYGAN
+402 
-410 KLQRSSNV
+410 
-418 PMTDGS
+418 MTDGS

-597 LRMDPQQRLLLE
+597 LRMEPQQRLLLE

-1814 LVRGPHR
+1814 LVRGPHP

>member
-1 MQYTSGSTAN
+1 
-11 PRGVV
+11 
-16 LSMRNVTEN
+16 
-25 VDQIIR
+25 
-31 NYFRHEGGAPRLPS
+31 
-45 SVVSWLPLY
+45 
-54 HDMGLMVGLFIP
+54 
-66 LFVGCPVI
+66 
-74 LTSPEAFIRKPARW
+74 
-88 MQLLAKHQAPFSAAP
+88 
-103 NFAFDLAV
+103 
-111 AKTSEEDMA
+111 
-120 GLDLGHVNT
+120 
-129 IINGAEQ
+129 
-136 VQPNTITK
+136 
-144 FLRRF
+144 
-149 RPYNLMPAAV
+149 
-159 KPSYGMA
+159 
-166 EAVVY
+166 
-171 LATTKAGSPPT
+171 
-182 STEFDADSL
+182 
-191 ARGHAELSTFE
+191 
-202 TERATRLI
+202 
-210 RYHSDDKEPLLRIV
+210 
-224 DPDSNIELGPGRIGE
+224 
-239 IWIHGKNVSTGYHN
+239 
-253 ADDALNRDKFQA
+253 
-265 SIREASAG
+265 
-273 TPRSPWLRTGDLGFI
+273 
-288 VGDEF
+288 
-293 YIVGRMK
+293 
-300 DLIIQDGVNHYPDD
+300 
-314 IETTVKEFT
+314 
-323 GGRVAAFSVSDD
+323 
-335 GVEHLVIAAEVRTEH
+335 
-350 GPDKVTIM
+350 
-358 DFSTIKRLVVSAL
+358 
-371 SKLHGLHVT
+371 
-380 DFLLVPPGALPK
+380 
-392 TTSGKISRAA
+392 
-402 CAKQYGAN
+402 
-410 KLQRSSNV
+410 
-418 PMTDGS
+418 MTDGS

-474 RFGFCIPDLAVWDN
+474 RFGFCIPDLAVWGN

-1090 RYPLRDVIW
+1090 QYPLRDVIW

>member
-1 MQYTSGSTAN
+1 
-11 PRGVV
+11 
-16 LSMRNVTEN
+16 
-25 VDQIIR
+25 
-31 NYFRHEGGAPRLPS
+31 
-45 SVVSWLPLY
+45 
-54 HDMGLMVGLFIP
+54 
-66 LFVGCPVI
+66 
-74 LTSPEAFIRKPARW
+74 
-88 MQLLAKHQAPFSAAP
+88 
-103 NFAFDLAV
+103 
-111 AKTSEEDMA
+111 
-120 GLDLGHVNT
+120 
-129 IINGAEQ
+129 
-136 VQPNTITK
+136 
-144 FLRRF
+144 
-149 RPYNLMPAAV
+149 
-159 KPSYGMA
+159 
-166 EAVVY
+166 
-171 LATTKAGSPPT
+171 
-182 STEFDADSL
+182 
-191 ARGHAELSTFE
+191 
-202 TERATRLI
+202 
-210 RYHSDDKEPLLRIV
+210 
-224 DPDSNIELGPGRIGE
+224 
-239 IWIHGKNVSTGYHN
+239 
-253 ADDALNRDKFQA
+253 
-265 SIREASAG
+265 
-273 TPRSPWLRTGDLGFI
+273 
-288 VGDEF
+288 
-293 YIVGRMK
+293 
-300 DLIIQDGVNHYPDD
+300 
-314 IETTVKEFT
+314 
-323 GGRVAAFSVSDD
+323 
-335 GVEHLVIAAEVRTEH
+335 
-350 GPDKVTIM
+350 
-358 DFSTIKRLVVSAL
+358 
-371 SKLHGLHVT
+371 
-380 DFLLVPPGALPK
+380 
-392 TTSGKISRAA
+392 
-402 CAKQYGAN
+402 
-410 KLQRSSNV
+410 
-418 PMTDGS
+418 MTDGS

-525 EPVAVIG
+525 EPVAVSG

-1814 LVRGPHR
+1814 LVRGPHP

>member
-1 MQYTSGSTAN
+1 MVS
-11 PRGVV
+11 RV
-16 LSMRNVTEN
+16 LVHAYRV
-25 VDQIIR
+25 
-31 NYFRHEGGAPRLPS
+31 S
-45 SVVSWLPLY
+45 S
-54 HDMGLMVGLFIP
+54 
-66 LFVGCPVI
+66 
-74 LTSPEAFIRKPARW
+74 
-88 MQLLAKHQAPFSAAP
+88 
-103 NFAFDLAV
+103 
-111 AKTSEEDMA
+111 
-120 GLDLGHVNT
+120 
-129 IINGAEQ
+129 
-136 VQPNTITK
+136 
-144 FLRRF
+144 
-149 RPYNLMPAAV
+149 
-159 KPSYGMA
+159 
-166 EAVVY
+166 
-171 LATTKAGSPPT
+171 
-182 STEFDADSL
+182 
-191 ARGHAELSTFE
+191 
-202 TERATRLI
+202 
-210 RYHSDDKEPLLRIV
+210 
-224 DPDSNIELGPGRIGE
+224 
-239 IWIHGKNVSTGYHN
+239 
-253 ADDALNRDKFQA
+253 
-265 SIREASAG
+265 
-273 TPRSPWLRTGDLGFI
+273 
-288 VGDEF
+288 
-293 YIVGRMK
+293 
-300 DLIIQDGVNHYPDD
+300 
-314 IETTVKEFT
+314 
-323 GGRVAAFSVSDD
+323 
-335 GVEHLVIAAEVRTEH
+335 
-350 GPDKVTIM
+350 
-358 DFSTIKRLVVSAL
+358 
-371 SKLHGLHVT
+371 
-380 DFLLVPPGALPK
+380 
-392 TTSGKISRAA
+392 
-402 CAKQYGAN
+402 
-410 KLQRSSNV
+410 
-418 PMTDGS
+418 
-424 VTADKLQKWFREY
+424 
-437 LSTHIECHPNEVSLD
+437 NEVSLD

-883 LLPSGGFTEPNP
+883 LLPSGGVTEPNP

-1814 LVRGPHR
+1814 LVRGPHP

>member
-1 MQYTSGSTAN
+1 MVS
-11 PRGVV
+11 RV
-16 LSMRNVTEN
+16 LVHAYRV
-25 VDQIIR
+25 
-31 NYFRHEGGAPRLPS
+31 S
-45 SVVSWLPLY
+45 S
-54 HDMGLMVGLFIP
+54 
-66 LFVGCPVI
+66 
-74 LTSPEAFIRKPARW
+74 
-88 MQLLAKHQAPFSAAP
+88 
-103 NFAFDLAV
+103 
-111 AKTSEEDMA
+111 
-120 GLDLGHVNT
+120 
-129 IINGAEQ
+129 
-136 VQPNTITK
+136 
-144 FLRRF
+144 
-149 RPYNLMPAAV
+149 
-159 KPSYGMA
+159 
-166 EAVVY
+166 
-171 LATTKAGSPPT
+171 
-182 STEFDADSL
+182 
-191 ARGHAELSTFE
+191 
-202 TERATRLI
+202 
-210 RYHSDDKEPLLRIV
+210 
-224 DPDSNIELGPGRIGE
+224 
-239 IWIHGKNVSTGYHN
+239 
-253 ADDALNRDKFQA
+253 
-265 SIREASAG
+265 
-273 TPRSPWLRTGDLGFI
+273 
-288 VGDEF
+288 
-293 YIVGRMK
+293 
-300 DLIIQDGVNHYPDD
+300 
-314 IETTVKEFT
+314 
-323 GGRVAAFSVSDD
+323 
-335 GVEHLVIAAEVRTEH
+335 
-350 GPDKVTIM
+350 
-358 DFSTIKRLVVSAL
+358 
-371 SKLHGLHVT
+371 
-380 DFLLVPPGALPK
+380 
-392 TTSGKISRAA
+392 
-402 CAKQYGAN
+402 
-410 KLQRSSNV
+410 
-418 PMTDGS
+418 
-424 VTADKLQKWFREY
+424 
-437 LSTHIECHPNEVSLD
+437 NEVSLD

-1090 RYPLRDVIW
+1090 RYPLRNVIW

-1814 LVRGPHR
+1814 LVRGPHP

>member
-1 MQYTSGSTAN
+1 
-11 PRGVV
+11 
-16 LSMRNVTEN
+16 
-25 VDQIIR
+25 
-31 NYFRHEGGAPRLPS
+31 
-45 SVVSWLPLY
+45 
-54 HDMGLMVGLFIP
+54 
-66 LFVGCPVI
+66 
-74 LTSPEAFIRKPARW
+74 
-88 MQLLAKHQAPFSAAP
+88 
-103 NFAFDLAV
+103 
-111 AKTSEEDMA
+111 
-120 GLDLGHVNT
+120 
-129 IINGAEQ
+129 
-136 VQPNTITK
+136 
-144 FLRRF
+144 
-149 RPYNLMPAAV
+149 
-159 KPSYGMA
+159 
-166 EAVVY
+166 
-171 LATTKAGSPPT
+171 
-182 STEFDADSL
+182 
-191 ARGHAELSTFE
+191 
-202 TERATRLI
+202 
-210 RYHSDDKEPLLRIV
+210 
-224 DPDSNIELGPGRIGE
+224 
-239 IWIHGKNVSTGYHN
+239 
-253 ADDALNRDKFQA
+253 
-265 SIREASAG
+265 
-273 TPRSPWLRTGDLGFI
+273 
-288 VGDEF
+288 
-293 YIVGRMK
+293 
-300 DLIIQDGVNHYPDD
+300 
-314 IETTVKEFT
+314 
-323 GGRVAAFSVSDD
+323 
-335 GVEHLVIAAEVRTEH
+335 
-350 GPDKVTIM
+350 
-358 DFSTIKRLVVSAL
+358 
-371 SKLHGLHVT
+371 
-380 DFLLVPPGALPK
+380 
-392 TTSGKISRAA
+392 
-402 CAKQYGAN
+402 
-410 KLQRSSNV
+410 
-418 PMTDGS
+418 MTDGS

-437 LSTHIECHPNEVSLD
+437 VSTHIECHPNEVSLD

-1702 SPNDTGK
+1702 SPNDNGK

-1814 LVRGPHR
+1814 LVRGPHP

>member
-1 MQYTSGSTAN
+1 MVS
-11 PRGVV
+11 RV
-16 LSMRNVTEN
+16 LVHAYRV
-25 VDQIIR
+25 
-31 NYFRHEGGAPRLPS
+31 S
-45 SVVSWLPLY
+45 S
-54 HDMGLMVGLFIP
+54 
-66 LFVGCPVI
+66 
-74 LTSPEAFIRKPARW
+74 
-88 MQLLAKHQAPFSAAP
+88 
-103 NFAFDLAV
+103 
-111 AKTSEEDMA
+111 
-120 GLDLGHVNT
+120 
-129 IINGAEQ
+129 
-136 VQPNTITK
+136 
-144 FLRRF
+144 
-149 RPYNLMPAAV
+149 
-159 KPSYGMA
+159 
-166 EAVVY
+166 
-171 LATTKAGSPPT
+171 
-182 STEFDADSL
+182 
-191 ARGHAELSTFE
+191 
-202 TERATRLI
+202 
-210 RYHSDDKEPLLRIV
+210 
-224 DPDSNIELGPGRIGE
+224 
-239 IWIHGKNVSTGYHN
+239 
-253 ADDALNRDKFQA
+253 
-265 SIREASAG
+265 
-273 TPRSPWLRTGDLGFI
+273 
-288 VGDEF
+288 
-293 YIVGRMK
+293 
-300 DLIIQDGVNHYPDD
+300 
-314 IETTVKEFT
+314 
-323 GGRVAAFSVSDD
+323 
-335 GVEHLVIAAEVRTEH
+335 
-350 GPDKVTIM
+350 
-358 DFSTIKRLVVSAL
+358 
-371 SKLHGLHVT
+371 
-380 DFLLVPPGALPK
+380 
-392 TTSGKISRAA
+392 
-402 CAKQYGAN
+402 
-410 KLQRSSNV
+410 
-418 PMTDGS
+418 
-424 VTADKLQKWFREY
+424 
-437 LSTHIECHPNEVSLD
+437 NEVSLD

-559 AYPDRGFT
+559 AYPDHGFT

-1814 LVRGPHR
+1814 LVRGPHP

>member
-1 MQYTSGSTAN
+1 
-11 PRGVV
+11 
-16 LSMRNVTEN
+16 
-25 VDQIIR
+25 
-31 NYFRHEGGAPRLPS
+31 
-45 SVVSWLPLY
+45 
-54 HDMGLMVGLFIP
+54 
-66 LFVGCPVI
+66 
-74 LTSPEAFIRKPARW
+74 
-88 MQLLAKHQAPFSAAP
+88 
-103 NFAFDLAV
+103 
-111 AKTSEEDMA
+111 
-120 GLDLGHVNT
+120 
-129 IINGAEQ
+129 
-136 VQPNTITK
+136 
-144 FLRRF
+144 
-149 RPYNLMPAAV
+149 
-159 KPSYGMA
+159 
-166 EAVVY
+166 
-171 LATTKAGSPPT
+171 
-182 STEFDADSL
+182 
-191 ARGHAELSTFE
+191 
-202 TERATRLI
+202 
-210 RYHSDDKEPLLRIV
+210 
-224 DPDSNIELGPGRIGE
+224 
-239 IWIHGKNVSTGYHN
+239 
-253 ADDALNRDKFQA
+253 
-265 SIREASAG
+265 
-273 TPRSPWLRTGDLGFI
+273 
-288 VGDEF
+288 
-293 YIVGRMK
+293 
-300 DLIIQDGVNHYPDD
+300 
-314 IETTVKEFT
+314 
-323 GGRVAAFSVSDD
+323 
-335 GVEHLVIAAEVRTEH
+335 
-350 GPDKVTIM
+350 
-358 DFSTIKRLVVSAL
+358 
-371 SKLHGLHVT
+371 
-380 DFLLVPPGALPK
+380 
-392 TTSGKISRAA
+392 
-402 CAKQYGAN
+402 
-410 KLQRSSNV
+410 
-418 PMTDGS
+418 MTDGS

-630 GVFVGVSSTDYVRL
+630 GVFVGVSSTDYVGL

-1126 LMSWGVRPGLVLGH
+1126 VMSWGVRPGLVLGH

-1524 AERIDALTDLFL
+1524 AERIDALTDVFL

-1814 LVRGPHR
+1814 LVRGPHP

>member
-1 MQYTSGSTAN
+1 MVS
-11 PRGVV
+11 RV
-16 LSMRNVTEN
+16 LVHAYRV
-25 VDQIIR
+25 
-31 NYFRHEGGAPRLPS
+31 S
-45 SVVSWLPLY
+45 S
-54 HDMGLMVGLFIP
+54 
-66 LFVGCPVI
+66 
-74 LTSPEAFIRKPARW
+74 
-88 MQLLAKHQAPFSAAP
+88 
-103 NFAFDLAV
+103 
-111 AKTSEEDMA
+111 
-120 GLDLGHVNT
+120 
-129 IINGAEQ
+129 
-136 VQPNTITK
+136 
-144 FLRRF
+144 
-149 RPYNLMPAAV
+149 
-159 KPSYGMA
+159 
-166 EAVVY
+166 
-171 LATTKAGSPPT
+171 
-182 STEFDADSL
+182 
-191 ARGHAELSTFE
+191 
-202 TERATRLI
+202 
-210 RYHSDDKEPLLRIV
+210 
-224 DPDSNIELGPGRIGE
+224 
-239 IWIHGKNVSTGYHN
+239 
-253 ADDALNRDKFQA
+253 
-265 SIREASAG
+265 
-273 TPRSPWLRTGDLGFI
+273 
-288 VGDEF
+288 
-293 YIVGRMK
+293 
-300 DLIIQDGVNHYPDD
+300 
-314 IETTVKEFT
+314 
-323 GGRVAAFSVSDD
+323 
-335 GVEHLVIAAEVRTEH
+335 
-350 GPDKVTIM
+350 
-358 DFSTIKRLVVSAL
+358 
-371 SKLHGLHVT
+371 
-380 DFLLVPPGALPK
+380 
-392 TTSGKISRAA
+392 
-402 CAKQYGAN
+402 
-410 KLQRSSNV
+410 
-418 PMTDGS
+418 
-424 VTADKLQKWFREY
+424 
-437 LSTHIECHPNEVSLD
+437 NEVSLD

-667 NRISYFLDIQGPSIV
+667 NRISYFLDIQGSSIV

-1814 LVRGPHR
+1814 LVRGPHP

>member
-1 MQYTSGSTAN
+1 
-11 PRGVV
+11 
-16 LSMRNVTEN
+16 
-25 VDQIIR
+25 
-31 NYFRHEGGAPRLPS
+31 
-45 SVVSWLPLY
+45 
-54 HDMGLMVGLFIP
+54 
-66 LFVGCPVI
+66 
-74 LTSPEAFIRKPARW
+74 
-88 MQLLAKHQAPFSAAP
+88 
-103 NFAFDLAV
+103 
-111 AKTSEEDMA
+111 
-120 GLDLGHVNT
+120 
-129 IINGAEQ
+129 
-136 VQPNTITK
+136 
-144 FLRRF
+144 
-149 RPYNLMPAAV
+149 
-159 KPSYGMA
+159 
-166 EAVVY
+166 
-171 LATTKAGSPPT
+171 
-182 STEFDADSL
+182 
-191 ARGHAELSTFE
+191 
-202 TERATRLI
+202 
-210 RYHSDDKEPLLRIV
+210 
-224 DPDSNIELGPGRIGE
+224 
-239 IWIHGKNVSTGYHN
+239 
-253 ADDALNRDKFQA
+253 
-265 SIREASAG
+265 
-273 TPRSPWLRTGDLGFI
+273 
-288 VGDEF
+288 
-293 YIVGRMK
+293 
-300 DLIIQDGVNHYPDD
+300 
-314 IETTVKEFT
+314 
-323 GGRVAAFSVSDD
+323 
-335 GVEHLVIAAEVRTEH
+335 
-350 GPDKVTIM
+350 
-358 DFSTIKRLVVSAL
+358 
-371 SKLHGLHVT
+371 
-380 DFLLVPPGALPK
+380 
-392 TTSGKISRAA
+392 
-402 CAKQYGAN
+402 
-410 KLQRSSNV
+410 
-418 PMTDGS
+418 MTDGS

-488 PSANDLIDSLL
+488 PSTNDLIDSLL

-721 PWGGFREAGILSQTG
+721 PWGGFREAGILSHTG

-1609 RHSVYSLTLPGFD
+1609 RHSVYSLTLPGVD

>member
-1 MQYTSGSTAN
+1 
-11 PRGVV
+11 
-16 LSMRNVTEN
+16 
-25 VDQIIR
+25 
-31 NYFRHEGGAPRLPS
+31 
-45 SVVSWLPLY
+45 
-54 HDMGLMVGLFIP
+54 
-66 LFVGCPVI
+66 
-74 LTSPEAFIRKPARW
+74 
-88 MQLLAKHQAPFSAAP
+88 
-103 NFAFDLAV
+103 
-111 AKTSEEDMA
+111 
-120 GLDLGHVNT
+120 
-129 IINGAEQ
+129 
-136 VQPNTITK
+136 
-144 FLRRF
+144 
-149 RPYNLMPAAV
+149 
-159 KPSYGMA
+159 
-166 EAVVY
+166 
-171 LATTKAGSPPT
+171 
-182 STEFDADSL
+182 
-191 ARGHAELSTFE
+191 
-202 TERATRLI
+202 
-210 RYHSDDKEPLLRIV
+210 
-224 DPDSNIELGPGRIGE
+224 
-239 IWIHGKNVSTGYHN
+239 
-253 ADDALNRDKFQA
+253 
-265 SIREASAG
+265 
-273 TPRSPWLRTGDLGFI
+273 
-288 VGDEF
+288 
-293 YIVGRMK
+293 
-300 DLIIQDGVNHYPDD
+300 
-314 IETTVKEFT
+314 
-323 GGRVAAFSVSDD
+323 
-335 GVEHLVIAAEVRTEH
+335 
-350 GPDKVTIM
+350 
-358 DFSTIKRLVVSAL
+358 
-371 SKLHGLHVT
+371 
-380 DFLLVPPGALPK
+380 
-392 TTSGKISRAA
+392 
-402 CAKQYGAN
+402 
-410 KLQRSSNV
+410 
-418 PMTDGS
+418 MTDGS

-1592 VLSDQREYRDI
+1592 VLSEQREYRDI

-1814 LVRGPHR
+1814 LVRGPHP

>member
-1 MQYTSGSTAN
+1 MVS
-11 PRGVV
+11 RV
-16 LSMRNVTEN
+16 LVHAYRV
-25 VDQIIR
+25 
-31 NYFRHEGGAPRLPS
+31 S
-45 SVVSWLPLY
+45 S
-54 HDMGLMVGLFIP
+54 
-66 LFVGCPVI
+66 
-74 LTSPEAFIRKPARW
+74 
-88 MQLLAKHQAPFSAAP
+88 
-103 NFAFDLAV
+103 
-111 AKTSEEDMA
+111 
-120 GLDLGHVNT
+120 
-129 IINGAEQ
+129 
-136 VQPNTITK
+136 
-144 FLRRF
+144 
-149 RPYNLMPAAV
+149 
-159 KPSYGMA
+159 
-166 EAVVY
+166 
-171 LATTKAGSPPT
+171 
-182 STEFDADSL
+182 
-191 ARGHAELSTFE
+191 
-202 TERATRLI
+202 
-210 RYHSDDKEPLLRIV
+210 
-224 DPDSNIELGPGRIGE
+224 
-239 IWIHGKNVSTGYHN
+239 
-253 ADDALNRDKFQA
+253 
-265 SIREASAG
+265 
-273 TPRSPWLRTGDLGFI
+273 
-288 VGDEF
+288 
-293 YIVGRMK
+293 
-300 DLIIQDGVNHYPDD
+300 
-314 IETTVKEFT
+314 
-323 GGRVAAFSVSDD
+323 
-335 GVEHLVIAAEVRTEH
+335 
-350 GPDKVTIM
+350 
-358 DFSTIKRLVVSAL
+358 
-371 SKLHGLHVT
+371 
-380 DFLLVPPGALPK
+380 
-392 TTSGKISRAA
+392 
-402 CAKQYGAN
+402 
-410 KLQRSSNV
+410 
-418 PMTDGS
+418 
-424 VTADKLQKWFREY
+424 
-437 LSTHIECHPNEVSLD
+437 NEVSLD

-1370 SGYRPKRVELPTYA
+1370 SRYRPKRVELPTYA

-1814 LVRGPHR
+1814 LVRGPHP

>member
-1 MQYTSGSTAN
+1 
-11 PRGVV
+11 
-16 LSMRNVTEN
+16 
-25 VDQIIR
+25 
-31 NYFRHEGGAPRLPS
+31 
-45 SVVSWLPLY
+45 
-54 HDMGLMVGLFIP
+54 
-66 LFVGCPVI
+66 
-74 LTSPEAFIRKPARW
+74 
-88 MQLLAKHQAPFSAAP
+88 
-103 NFAFDLAV
+103 
-111 AKTSEEDMA
+111 
-120 GLDLGHVNT
+120 
-129 IINGAEQ
+129 
-136 VQPNTITK
+136 
-144 FLRRF
+144 
-149 RPYNLMPAAV
+149 
-159 KPSYGMA
+159 
-166 EAVVY
+166 
-171 LATTKAGSPPT
+171 
-182 STEFDADSL
+182 
-191 ARGHAELSTFE
+191 
-202 TERATRLI
+202 
-210 RYHSDDKEPLLRIV
+210 
-224 DPDSNIELGPGRIGE
+224 
-239 IWIHGKNVSTGYHN
+239 
-253 ADDALNRDKFQA
+253 
-265 SIREASAG
+265 
-273 TPRSPWLRTGDLGFI
+273 
-288 VGDEF
+288 
-293 YIVGRMK
+293 
-300 DLIIQDGVNHYPDD
+300 
-314 IETTVKEFT
+314 
-323 GGRVAAFSVSDD
+323 
-335 GVEHLVIAAEVRTEH
+335 
-350 GPDKVTIM
+350 
-358 DFSTIKRLVVSAL
+358 
-371 SKLHGLHVT
+371 
-380 DFLLVPPGALPK
+380 
-392 TTSGKISRAA
+392 
-402 CAKQYGAN
+402 
-410 KLQRSSNV
+410 
-418 PMTDGS
+418 MTDGS

-437 LSTHIECHPNEVSLD
+437 VSTHIECHPNEVSLD

-1524 AERIDALTDLFL
+1524 AKRIDALTDLFL

-1814 LVRGPHR
+1814 LVRGPHP

>member
-1 MQYTSGSTAN
+1 MVS
-11 PRGVV
+11 RV
-16 LSMRNVTEN
+16 LVHAYRV
-25 VDQIIR
+25 
-31 NYFRHEGGAPRLPS
+31 S
-45 SVVSWLPLY
+45 S
-54 HDMGLMVGLFIP
+54 
-66 LFVGCPVI
+66 
-74 LTSPEAFIRKPARW
+74 
-88 MQLLAKHQAPFSAAP
+88 
-103 NFAFDLAV
+103 
-111 AKTSEEDMA
+111 
-120 GLDLGHVNT
+120 
-129 IINGAEQ
+129 
-136 VQPNTITK
+136 
-144 FLRRF
+144 
-149 RPYNLMPAAV
+149 
-159 KPSYGMA
+159 
-166 EAVVY
+166 
-171 LATTKAGSPPT
+171 
-182 STEFDADSL
+182 
-191 ARGHAELSTFE
+191 
-202 TERATRLI
+202 
-210 RYHSDDKEPLLRIV
+210 
-224 DPDSNIELGPGRIGE
+224 
-239 IWIHGKNVSTGYHN
+239 
-253 ADDALNRDKFQA
+253 
-265 SIREASAG
+265 
-273 TPRSPWLRTGDLGFI
+273 
-288 VGDEF
+288 
-293 YIVGRMK
+293 
-300 DLIIQDGVNHYPDD
+300 
-314 IETTVKEFT
+314 
-323 GGRVAAFSVSDD
+323 
-335 GVEHLVIAAEVRTEH
+335 
-350 GPDKVTIM
+350 
-358 DFSTIKRLVVSAL
+358 
-371 SKLHGLHVT
+371 
-380 DFLLVPPGALPK
+380 
-392 TTSGKISRAA
+392 
-402 CAKQYGAN
+402 
-410 KLQRSSNV
+410 
-418 PMTDGS
+418 
-424 VTADKLQKWFREY
+424 
-437 LSTHIECHPNEVSLD
+437 NEVSLD

-789 IMAPNPSAQIGVLEN
+789 IMAQNPSAQIGVLEN

-1814 LVRGPHR
+1814 LVRGPHP

>member
-1 MQYTSGSTAN
+1 
-11 PRGVV
+11 
-16 LSMRNVTEN
+16 
-25 VDQIIR
+25 
-31 NYFRHEGGAPRLPS
+31 
-45 SVVSWLPLY
+45 
-54 HDMGLMVGLFIP
+54 
-66 LFVGCPVI
+66 
-74 LTSPEAFIRKPARW
+74 
-88 MQLLAKHQAPFSAAP
+88 
-103 NFAFDLAV
+103 
-111 AKTSEEDMA
+111 
-120 GLDLGHVNT
+120 
-129 IINGAEQ
+129 
-136 VQPNTITK
+136 
-144 FLRRF
+144 
-149 RPYNLMPAAV
+149 
-159 KPSYGMA
+159 
-166 EAVVY
+166 
-171 LATTKAGSPPT
+171 
-182 STEFDADSL
+182 
-191 ARGHAELSTFE
+191 
-202 TERATRLI
+202 
-210 RYHSDDKEPLLRIV
+210 
-224 DPDSNIELGPGRIGE
+224 
-239 IWIHGKNVSTGYHN
+239 
-253 ADDALNRDKFQA
+253 
-265 SIREASAG
+265 
-273 TPRSPWLRTGDLGFI
+273 
-288 VGDEF
+288 
-293 YIVGRMK
+293 
-300 DLIIQDGVNHYPDD
+300 
-314 IETTVKEFT
+314 
-323 GGRVAAFSVSDD
+323 
-335 GVEHLVIAAEVRTEH
+335 
-350 GPDKVTIM
+350 
-358 DFSTIKRLVVSAL
+358 
-371 SKLHGLHVT
+371 
-380 DFLLVPPGALPK
+380 
-392 TTSGKISRAA
+392 
-402 CAKQYGAN
+402 
-410 KLQRSSNV
+410 
-418 PMTDGS
+418 MTDGS

-721 PWGGFREAGILSQTG
+721 PWGGFREAGILSQSG

>member
-1 MQYTSGSTAN
+1 
-11 PRGVV
+11 
-16 LSMRNVTEN
+16 
-25 VDQIIR
+25 
-31 NYFRHEGGAPRLPS
+31 
-45 SVVSWLPLY
+45 
-54 HDMGLMVGLFIP
+54 
-66 LFVGCPVI
+66 
-74 LTSPEAFIRKPARW
+74 
-88 MQLLAKHQAPFSAAP
+88 
-103 NFAFDLAV
+103 
-111 AKTSEEDMA
+111 
-120 GLDLGHVNT
+120 
-129 IINGAEQ
+129 
-136 VQPNTITK
+136 
-144 FLRRF
+144 
-149 RPYNLMPAAV
+149 
-159 KPSYGMA
+159 
-166 EAVVY
+166 
-171 LATTKAGSPPT
+171 
-182 STEFDADSL
+182 
-191 ARGHAELSTFE
+191 
-202 TERATRLI
+202 
-210 RYHSDDKEPLLRIV
+210 
-224 DPDSNIELGPGRIGE
+224 
-239 IWIHGKNVSTGYHN
+239 
-253 ADDALNRDKFQA
+253 
-265 SIREASAG
+265 
-273 TPRSPWLRTGDLGFI
+273 
-288 VGDEF
+288 
-293 YIVGRMK
+293 
-300 DLIIQDGVNHYPDD
+300 
-314 IETTVKEFT
+314 
-323 GGRVAAFSVSDD
+323 
-335 GVEHLVIAAEVRTEH
+335 
-350 GPDKVTIM
+350 
-358 DFSTIKRLVVSAL
+358 
-371 SKLHGLHVT
+371 
-380 DFLLVPPGALPK
+380 
-392 TTSGKISRAA
+392 
-402 CAKQYGAN
+402 
-410 KLQRSSNV
+410 
-418 PMTDGS
+418 MTDGS

-1025 GLAGVVAGRPEAGVV
+1025 GLAGVVAGRPEAVVV

-1524 AERIDALTDLFL
+1524 AERIDALTDVFL

-1814 LVRGPHR
+1814 LVRGPHP

>member
-1 MQYTSGSTAN
+1 
-11 PRGVV
+11 
-16 LSMRNVTEN
+16 
-25 VDQIIR
+25 
-31 NYFRHEGGAPRLPS
+31 
-45 SVVSWLPLY
+45 
-54 HDMGLMVGLFIP
+54 
-66 LFVGCPVI
+66 
-74 LTSPEAFIRKPARW
+74 
-88 MQLLAKHQAPFSAAP
+88 
-103 NFAFDLAV
+103 
-111 AKTSEEDMA
+111 
-120 GLDLGHVNT
+120 
-129 IINGAEQ
+129 
-136 VQPNTITK
+136 
-144 FLRRF
+144 
-149 RPYNLMPAAV
+149 
-159 KPSYGMA
+159 
-166 EAVVY
+166 
-171 LATTKAGSPPT
+171 
-182 STEFDADSL
+182 
-191 ARGHAELSTFE
+191 
-202 TERATRLI
+202 
-210 RYHSDDKEPLLRIV
+210 
-224 DPDSNIELGPGRIGE
+224 
-239 IWIHGKNVSTGYHN
+239 
-253 ADDALNRDKFQA
+253 
-265 SIREASAG
+265 
-273 TPRSPWLRTGDLGFI
+273 
-288 VGDEF
+288 
-293 YIVGRMK
+293 
-300 DLIIQDGVNHYPDD
+300 
-314 IETTVKEFT
+314 
-323 GGRVAAFSVSDD
+323 
-335 GVEHLVIAAEVRTEH
+335 
-350 GPDKVTIM
+350 
-358 DFSTIKRLVVSAL
+358 
-371 SKLHGLHVT
+371 
-380 DFLLVPPGALPK
+380 
-392 TTSGKISRAA
+392 
-402 CAKQYGAN
+402 
-410 KLQRSSNV
+410 
-418 PMTDGS
+418 MTDGS

-437 LSTHIECHPNEVSLD
+437 LSTHIECHPNELSLD

-1814 LVRGPHR
+1814 LVRGPHP

>member
-1 MQYTSGSTAN
+1 MVS
-11 PRGVV
+11 RV
-16 LSMRNVTEN
+16 LVHAYRV
-25 VDQIIR
+25 
-31 NYFRHEGGAPRLPS
+31 S
-45 SVVSWLPLY
+45 S
-54 HDMGLMVGLFIP
+54 
-66 LFVGCPVI
+66 
-74 LTSPEAFIRKPARW
+74 
-88 MQLLAKHQAPFSAAP
+88 
-103 NFAFDLAV
+103 
-111 AKTSEEDMA
+111 
-120 GLDLGHVNT
+120 
-129 IINGAEQ
+129 
-136 VQPNTITK
+136 
-144 FLRRF
+144 
-149 RPYNLMPAAV
+149 
-159 KPSYGMA
+159 
-166 EAVVY
+166 
-171 LATTKAGSPPT
+171 
-182 STEFDADSL
+182 
-191 ARGHAELSTFE
+191 
-202 TERATRLI
+202 
-210 RYHSDDKEPLLRIV
+210 
-224 DPDSNIELGPGRIGE
+224 
-239 IWIHGKNVSTGYHN
+239 
-253 ADDALNRDKFQA
+253 
-265 SIREASAG
+265 
-273 TPRSPWLRTGDLGFI
+273 
-288 VGDEF
+288 
-293 YIVGRMK
+293 
-300 DLIIQDGVNHYPDD
+300 
-314 IETTVKEFT
+314 
-323 GGRVAAFSVSDD
+323 
-335 GVEHLVIAAEVRTEH
+335 
-350 GPDKVTIM
+350 
-358 DFSTIKRLVVSAL
+358 
-371 SKLHGLHVT
+371 
-380 DFLLVPPGALPK
+380 
-392 TTSGKISRAA
+392 
-402 CAKQYGAN
+402 
-410 KLQRSSNV
+410 
-418 PMTDGS
+418 
-424 VTADKLQKWFREY
+424 
-437 LSTHIECHPNEVSLD
+437 NEVSLD

-1040 CGVGKPAGKTA
+1040 CGVGKPSGKTA

-1814 LVRGPHR
+1814 LVRGPHP